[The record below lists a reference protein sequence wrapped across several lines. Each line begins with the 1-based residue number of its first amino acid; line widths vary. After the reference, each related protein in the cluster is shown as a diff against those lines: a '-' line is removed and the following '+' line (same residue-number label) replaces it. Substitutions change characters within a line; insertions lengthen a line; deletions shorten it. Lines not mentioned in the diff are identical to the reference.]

1 MAGKYLA
8 KSEPRRKTN
17 QAKPPRVRSVP
28 VKKKEHH
35 SSIPQII
42 LSVLF
47 FLVGTA
53 VTVVTIGI
61 CRNYYDQMPILL
73 EQPDAISSNLT
84 AMMDAV
90 CEGDYEKA
98 SQSIL
103 GTPDFGVDREA
114 SDEVGVLIWDAYL
127 DSMTYE
133 LIGECHVADAGI
145 AQDIALTY
153 LDVHSVTSQLEQ
165 RAKSMMEQ
173 RVQEAVDV
181 SEIYDE
187 NNEYREDFVMDIL
200 HDVTLD
206 ALREDAKTTTVT
218 ITVNL
223 TYQDGQWWIVPE
235 KAFLEAIS
243 CGVLS

>member
-8 KSEPRRKTN
+8 ESKTKVKTKPVKST
-17 QAKPPRVRSVP
+17 QVRSVP
-28 VKKKEHH
+28 VKAKEHH
-35 SSIPQII
+35 SSIPEII

-47 FLVGTA
+47 FLVGSA
-53 VTVVTIGI
+53 VTVATIGI

-73 EQPDAISSNLT
+73 EQPEAISSNLS

-90 CEGDYEKA
+90 CEGDYELA

-103 GTPDFGVDREA
+103 GKPDFGVDREA
-114 SDEVGVLIWDAYL
+114 SAEVGVLIWDAYL

-133 LIGECHVADAGI
+133 LAGECYVTDAGI
-145 AQDIALTY
+145 AQDITLTY
-153 LDVHSVTSQLEQ
+153 LDTDSVTSKLEQ
-165 RAKSMMEQ
+165 RAKILLEQ
-173 RVQEAVDV
+173 RVQDAVDV

-200 HDVTLD
+200 YDVTLD
-206 ALREDAKTTTVT
+206 ALREDAKTVTVT

-223 TYQDGQWWIVPE
+223 TYLDGQWWIVPE
-235 KAFLEAIS
+235 KSLLDAIS